1 MDTAFFISGAI
12 LLGIMGY
19 GLWKDRQRSKEAE
32 ASVKVGAVFAPCYG
46 DDNPFTRKKERRV
59 IEEIR
64 ENYVKFGFYSDDKYT
79 ESGTMNIASFLI
91 WHYPVEE

>member
-1 MDTAFFISGAI
+1 MDAGFVVGII
-12 LLGIMGY
+12 LLGIIGY
-19 GLWKDRQRSKEAE
+19 GLWKDRQTKKEAE
-32 ASVKVGAVFAPCYG
+32 ASVKVGAVFAPCDG

-64 ENYVKFGFYSDDKYT
+64 ENYVKFGFYVDDKYT